1 MLTYAL
7 GRALEDYDAAT
18 IDQIAHDAAGSDYRF
33 SSFVI
38 GIVRSAPF
46 QMRRGKDYI
55 AQDKGA
61 QP

>member
-1 MLTYAL
+1 L
-7 GRALEDYDAAT
+7 GRALEDYDAAA

-46 QMRRGKDYI
+46 QMRRGKNYVPK
-55 AQDKGA
+55 DKVA